1 MREIDDLVQLRD
13 NLTGTWKPFGRYV
26 KKNPQITIQ
35 GQELTFWIGMMRPEP
50 KQTTVHF
57 HLEEGR
63 SLRENHCYNIIIDEE
78 QYKNMDFMVHEETIE
93 GKQVV
98 ILSHMGMEY
107 DGRGR
112 IVMASYIREEEYAL
126 VNDEFKSLAYQYW
139 NDCPSVPMMQ
149 TGPSGND
156 FMGMKL
162 GMMPGMMSGMTAG
175 MMPSMTAGMVA
186 VTPSPVSQVEP
197 WDCSCGN
204 KQITGKFCPECGM
217 PMPEH

>member
-13 NLTGTWKPFGRYV
+13 NLTGAWKPFGRYV

-112 IVMASYIREEEYAL
+112 IVMASYIREEEYVL

-139 NDCPSVPMMQ
+139 NDRPSVPMMQ
-149 TGPSGND
+149 TGSSGND

-162 GMMPGMMSGMTAG
+162 GMMPGMMSGMLDG
-175 MMPSMTAGMVA
+175 MSA
-186 VTPSPVSQVEP
+186 VTSSPVAQVEP
-197 WDCSCGN
+197 WDCTCGN
-204 KQITGKFCPECGM
+204 KQITSKFCGECGM
-217 PMPEH
+217 PMPKTV